1 MIQYLELCVD
11 LKEVYM
17 AEKGLL
23 HYHNMCQ
30 SVNMASLESVVC
42 YYLSLVE
49 EKTEG
54 ARLESTL
61 SVVDIDDLDNP
72 VSHEKMVLSVVVNML
87 KTVVE

>member
-1 MIQYLELCVD
+1 
-11 LKEVYM
+11 
-17 AEKGLL
+17 
-23 HYHNMCQ
+23 
-30 SVNMASLESVVC
+30 MASLESVVC

-72 VSHEKMVLSVVVNML
+72 VSHEKMVLR
-87 KTVVE
+87 